1 MLPIWDFLTR
11 NDARN
16 AIAIAAILI
25 SATVAIGLYRLSRRR
40 KSIVYEFLSM
50 TRLLSMQ
57 EEIAGRV
64 RILVDG
70 VDVQDV
76 GLVQIRIVN
85 TGTDPIRAADYVRP
99 ISFSVDDG
107 VRIVEAEIADKKP
120 ESIDAT
126 IAKEDQRATLI
137 PTLINS
143 KESLVIKLLIA
154 NFNGNIKTD
163 ARIEGVEL
171 KPKPSLRDSK
181 WTPIIV
187 TAFKA
192 AMVVQ
197 GLGAAELGILPD
209 DFRNDY
215 KKTKE

>member
-1 MLPIWDFLTR
+1 MQPIWEFLTR

-25 SATVAIGLYRLSRRR
+25 SATVAISLYRLSRRR

-99 ISFSVDDG
+99 ISFSVDEG

-126 IAKEDQRATLI
+126 IAAYSGEVGR
-137 PTLINS
+137 
-143 KESLVIKLLIA
+143 
-154 NFNGNIKTD
+154 
-163 ARIEGVEL
+163 R
-171 KPKPSLRDSK
+171 
-181 WTPIIV
+181 
-187 TAFKA
+187 
-192 AMVVQ
+192 
-197 GLGAAELGILPD
+197 
-209 DFRNDY
+209 FR
-215 KKTKE
+215 